1 MVYPSNSTGQ
11 AQTADVGP
19 ITRHGGG
26 GLVPKR
32 EAFGHLVQFYK
43 SERML
48 IASLLDFIIPA
59 IKEGNPVLLV
69 CTPSHRQA
77 VLAGM
82 NAEGLG
88 PDAAAHAGSLQILDA
103 RETLDQFLTEGGP
116 DETLFMDIVG
126 SRVRSMSERSRTPFI
141 FGEMVALLWQA
152 GDSAAAIRL
161 ERFWNGLKKT
171 VGFNLLCAYP
181 IELFDAAQSQGFAH
195 VCEEHDSVQ
204 LVQPIEEGAALGQ
217 DGLRAIALIQQKTA
231 AMEAEL
237 AKRERAE
244 AELSRS
250 RDQLSHYLET
260 SSIGLHWVGPDGTIL
275 WANKA
280 DYEFLGYSRDE
291 YIGQH
296 IARFHADRPV
306 IEDILARLGRDEK
319 LKNYEAR
326 LKCKDG
332 SIRIVLID
340 SSVLWEEGRFVH
352 TQCFTRDITRQKE
365 AESHRRR
372 LSAIVESSFDA
383 IISTDTQSRI
393 TTWNRA
399 AEQIFGYAA
408 DEVIGK
414 RIPLLFPSDSAAA
427 EDAALMDRLLSDEP
441 VEHYDTIRKRK
452 DGRLIHVSL
461 SASLIK
467 DEAGMVIGA
476 AKIARDI
483 TERKSFETT
492 LSESEAR
499 FRTLAESAPVFIWM
513 ADASGRYE
521 YVNSR
526 WLDFTGR
533 TLADE
538 LGNGWQDRI
547 HKDDTG
553 PYMRSYNK
561 AIENR
566 SAFRIEFRAL
576 RNDGRY
582 RWMLESGQPRLALD
596 GSMQGFIG
604 SRIDITDLRETEEL
618 LHHSQKMDAV
628 GRLAG
633 GIAHDFNNLLTAIN
647 GYADLAMA
655 MENGD
660 PNLPDF
666 ISEIRKAGERAATL
680 TRQLL
685 AYSRK
690 QMVQPKLIE
699 LNAVVADMDRILRR
713 VIGEDIDLRNDL
725 APGLPPVKI
734 DPGQMEQVI
743 MNLVVNARDAM
754 PAGGILSVR
763 TYGERLDGVDSLTR
777 LEAPPGSYV
786 VLIVRDSGIGM
797 DEQVQSRI
805 FEPFFTTKEVGKGT
819 GLGLASV
826 YGVIKQNGGGIKLTS
841 KPGEGTEFR
850 IYLPAAPAA
859 EADPIGGGPSST
871 SRPSPRKAT
880 ILLCE
885 DEESVRRL
893 LARTLAT
900 QGYEVLEARHG
911 EEALSL
917 ASRSE
922 AFNLLVTD
930 VNMPRMNG
938 FELSKTL
945 KASHPD
951 LGVLYI
957 TGYSGLPI
965 QDQIRHSGDRILN
978 KPFAPA
984 ELLSVVGEMLN
995 KLTMP

>member
-1 MVYPSNSTGQ
+1 M
-11 AQTADVGP
+11 
-19 ITRHGGG
+19 
-26 GLVPKR
+26 K
-32 EAFGHLVQFYK
+32 
-43 SERML
+43 
-48 IASLLDFIIPA
+48 
-59 IKEGNPVLLV
+59 
-69 CTPSHRQA
+69 
-77 VLAGM
+77 
-82 NAEGLG
+82 AEGLE
-88 PDAAAHAGSLQILDA
+88 PDAVERTGNLLLLDA
-103 RETLDQFLTEGGP
+103 DATLDRILSKGEP
-116 DETLFMDIVG
+116 DEALFMDVIG
-126 SRVRSMSERSRTPFI
+126 SRVRSMSARGRTPFI
-141 FGEMVALLWQA
+141 FGEMVALLWRS
-152 GDSAAAIRL
+152 GRTAAAIRL
-161 ERFWNGLKKT
+161 ERLWNGLRKT
-171 VGFNLLCAYP
+171 VGLNLLCAYP
-181 IELFDAAQSQGFAH
+181 IDAFKAAQSEGFLH
-195 VCEEHDSVQ
+195 VCDEHDSVQ
-204 LVQPIEEGAALGQ
+204 LVQPIEEPTALGQ
-217 DGLRAIALIQQKTA
+217 DGLRAVALIQQKAA
-231 AMEAEL
+231 AMEAEF
-237 AKRERAE
+237 AKREKAE
-244 AELSRS
+244 AELIRS
-250 RDQLSHYLET
+250 KDQLTHYLET

-280 DYEFLGYSRDE
+280 DYEFLGYSREE

-296 IARFHADRPV
+296 IARFHADPSV

-326 LKCKDG
+326 LRCKDG
-332 SIRIVLID
+332 SIRTVLID

-365 AESHRRR
+365 AESHRSR

-383 IISTDTQSRI
+383 IISTDTHGRI
-393 TTWNRA
+393 TTWNKA
-399 AEQIFGYAA
+399 AEQIFGYDA
-408 DEVIGK
+408 EEIIGK
-414 RIPLLFPSDSAAA
+414 PIALLFPSDSAEA
-427 EDAALMDRLLSDEP
+427 EDAAIMDRLLSGEP
-441 VEHYDTIRKRK
+441 VQHYDTLRKRR
-452 DGRLIHVSL
+452 DGRIIHVSL
-461 SASLIK
+461 STSLIK
-467 DEAGMVIGA
+467 DESGKVIGA

-483 TERKSFETT
+483 TERKNFETT
-492 LSESEAR
+492 LGESEAR

-513 ADASGRYE
+513 ADAEGRYE

-533 TLADE
+533 ALADE
-538 LGNGWQDRI
+538 LGDGWQNRI
-547 HKDDTG
+547 HKDDYD
-553 PYMRSYNK
+553 PYMRAYEK
-561 AIENR
+561 AIGER

-576 RNDGRY
+576 HKDGGF
-582 RWMLESGQPRLALD
+582 RWLLESGQPRLAMD
-596 GSMQGFIG
+596 GSMLGFIG
-604 SRIDITDLRETEEL
+604 SRIDITDLREAEEL

-655 MENGD
+655 MESGD
-660 PNLPDF
+660 PNLPEF

-713 VIGEDIDLRNDL
+713 VIGEDIDLRTDL
-725 APGLPPVKI
+725 ASGLPRVKI

-754 PAGGILSVR
+754 PTGGILSLR
-763 TYGERLDGVDSLTR
+763 TYGERLEGPDSRTR

-786 VLIVRDSGIGM
+786 VLSVRDSGTGM

-805 FEPFFTTKEVGKGT
+805 FEPFFTTKELGKGT

-826 YGVIKQNGGGIKLTS
+826 YGVIKQNGGGISLTS

-859 EADPIGGGPSST
+859 EADRVVVVPSNT
-871 SRPSPRKAT
+871 SRPSPCRAT

-900 QGYEVLEARHG
+900 QGYEVMEARHG

-917 ASRSE
+917 ASRAE
-922 AFNLLVTD
+922 VCDLLITD

-938 FELSKTL
+938 FELSKAL
-945 KASHPD
+945 KASHPG
-951 LGVLYI
+951 LRVLYI

-965 QDQIRHSGDRILN
+965 QEQIRHSSHRILN
-978 KPFAPA
+978 KPFSPV
-984 ELLSVVGEMLN
+984 ELLARVGEML
-995 KLTMP
+995 KDGAKP